1 MGIAAEDL
9 PHVGARFYRS
19 TGASTAESEGSGLGL
34 ALVRRIVAVHDGEL
48 RVEST
53 PGEGSQFEIVLTA
66 VSAPE
71 TAEARA

>member
-19 TGASTAESEGSGLGL
+19 TEASTADSEGSGLGL
-34 ALVRRIVAVHDGEL
+34 ALVRRIVAVHAGEL

-53 PGEGSQFEIVLTA
+53 PGEGSRFEIVLAA
-66 VSAPE
+66 VPAPE